1 MSNQDDPDNE
11 GANGSWVGGS
21 GSDGGVGPGNMK
33 QLGQWLVV
41 ILEADEDEEM
51 YLRYLRYLRYL

>member
-1 MSNQDDPDNE
+1 MGNQDDPDNE

-33 QLGQWLVV
+33 QLGQRLV
-41 ILEADEDEEM
+41 ILETDEDEEM
-51 YLRYLRYLRYL
+51 YLR